1 MSISEESIEQSLN
14 EVILETPP
22 SQVEFDDYYDNVNI
36 DDILGQNAPPYLR

>member
-14 EVILETPP
+14 EIILETPP
-22 SQVEFDDYYDNVNI
+22 SQMEFDDYYDI